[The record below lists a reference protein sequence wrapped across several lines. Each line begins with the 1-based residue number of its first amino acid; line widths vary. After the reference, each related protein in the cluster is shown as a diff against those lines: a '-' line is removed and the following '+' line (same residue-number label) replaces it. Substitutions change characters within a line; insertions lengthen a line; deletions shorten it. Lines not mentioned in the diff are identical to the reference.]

1 MDNQKQMRILVL
13 DDDSFMLEFI
23 THLLKELGVSE
34 VLVAENGRSGLY
46 VLAGQVADIDLLI
59 CDIEMPGMDG
69 IEFLR
74 NIADQNY
81 RGKIALFS
89 GVDVDLLKAA
99 ERLAVA
105 RGLNIIGTLSKP
117 VTMGA
122 IAAMLEQISLSASQ
136 ISDSGKT
143 LQVLDVADIEHA
155 LASDHIG
162 IYYQPKV
169 SAVTGHVMGV
179 ECLARWRHAQYGHVL
194 PDNFIPLIEQTGLI
208 NDFTRHVLR
217 KSAEQLHVWLQQSL
231 DLRISVNV
239 SVGNLDRFNL
249 PELYEE
255 TIKKCGVPVERVTL
269 EITESKLGK
278 DFAQTLDILTR
289 IRLKGFGLAID
300 DFGTGYSSME
310 TLKHMPFTELKV
322 DRLFAHGASND
333 LATRAILESS
343 IKLGRSLNLNVVV
356 EGIETEA
363 DYRLATELGCDE
375 IQGYFIAKPMPAD
388 EFIEWLIAYEA
399 MLDDF

>member
-1 MDNQKQMRILVL
+1 MRVLVL

-23 THLLKELGVSE
+23 THLLKGLGASE

-69 IEFLR
+69 VEFLR

-89 GVDVDLLKAA
+89 GVNADLLKAA

-122 IAAMLEQISLSASQ
+122 IAAMLEQISLPVPQ
-136 ISDSGKT
+136 VLDSDKIAK
-143 LQVLDVADIEHA
+143 QVLDVADIEHA
-155 LASDHIG
+155 LASDHFY

-169 SAVTGHVMGV
+169 SVVTGCVTSV
-179 ECLARWRHAQYGHVL
+179 ECLARWWHAQYGYVL
-194 PDNFIPLIEQTGLI
+194 ADNFIPIIEKTGLI
-208 NDFTRHVLR
+208 KYFTRHVLR
-217 KSAEQLHVWLQQSL
+217 KSAEQLHVWLQQSI
-231 DLRISVNV
+231 DLRISINV

-255 TIKKCGVPVERVTL
+255 TVRECGVPVERVTL

-300 DFGTGYSSME
+300 DFGTGYASME

-363 DYRLATELGCDE
+363 DCRLATELGCDE
-375 IQGYFIAKPMPAD
+375 IQGISLQNPCLPMNS
-388 EFIEWLIAYEA
+388 
-399 MLDDF
+399 

>member
-1 MDNQKQMRILVL
+1 MDNEKPMRVLVL

-69 IEFLR
+69 VEFLR
-74 NIADQNY
+74 NIADQDY

-89 GVDVDLLKAA
+89 GVDANLLKAA

-105 RGLNIIGTLSKP
+105 RGLNIIGTLPKP
-117 VTMGA
+117 VTIGA
-122 IAAMLEQISLSASQ
+122 IAAMLEQTISASQ
-136 ISDSGKT
+136 ISASDKA
-143 LQVLDVADIEHA
+143 LQVLCVADIEHA
-155 LASDHIG
+155 LASDHID

-169 SAVTGHVMGV
+169 SAVTGYVTGV
-179 ECLARWRHAQYGHVL
+179 ECLARWQHTQHGCVL
-194 PDNFIPLIEQTGLI
+194 PDNFISLVEQVGLI
-208 NDFTRHVLR
+208 NNFTHYVLR
-217 KSAEQLHVWLQQSL
+217 KSAEQLHVWLQQSI
-231 DLRISVNV
+231 DLTISVNV
-239 SVGNLDRFNL
+239 SMENLDRFNL

-255 TIKKCGVPVERVTL
+255 TIKKCGIPIERVTL

-278 DFAQTLDILTR
+278 DFVQTLDILTR

-375 IQGYFIAKPMPAD
+375 IQGFFIAKPMPAD

-399 MLDDF
+399 MLDDL

>member
-1 MDNQKQMRILVL
+1 MDNQKQMRVLVL

-89 GVDVDLLKAA
+89 GVNADLLKAA
-99 ERLAVA
+99 ERLAMA

-122 IAAMLEQISLSASQ
+122 IAAMLEQISLSVPQ
-136 ISDSGKT
+136 VLDSDKT

-155 LASDHIG
+155 LASDHFG

-179 ECLARWRHAQYGHVL
+179 ECLTRWWHAQYGYVL
-194 PDNFIPLIEQTGLI
+194 PDNFISIAEQTGLI

-239 SVGNLDRFNL
+239 SMENLDRFNL

>member
-1 MDNQKQMRILVL
+1 MDNEKQMRVLVL

-23 THLLKELGVSE
+23 THLLQELGVSE

-46 VLAGQVADIDLLI
+46 ILAGQVADIDLLI

-74 NIADQNY
+74 NIADQDY

-89 GVDVDLLKAA
+89 GVDANLLKAA

-105 RGLNIIGTLSKP
+105 RGLNIIGTLPKP
-117 VTMGA
+117 VTIGA
-122 IAAMLEQISLSASQ
+122 IAAMLEKIPISASQ
-136 ISDSGKT
+136 ISVSDKA
-143 LQVLDVADIEHA
+143 LQVLDVTDIEHA
-155 LASDHIG
+155 LASDQIG

-169 SAVTGHVMGV
+169 SAITGYVTGV
-179 ECLARWRHAQYGHVL
+179 ECLTRWQHARHGCVL
-194 PDNFIPLIEQTGLI
+194 SDNFISLVNQAGLI
-208 NDFTRHVLR
+208 NDFTHYVLR
-217 KSAEQLHVWLQQSL
+217 KSAEQLHVWLQQSI
-231 DLRISVNV
+231 DLKISVNV
-239 SVGNLDRFNL
+239 SMENLDRFNL

-255 TIKKCGVPVERVTL
+255 TIKKCGIPVEYVTL

-278 DFAQTLDILTR
+278 DFAKTLDILTR

-310 TLKHMPFTELKV
+310 TLKHLPFTELKV

-343 IKLGRSLNLNVVV
+343 IKLGRILNLNVVV

-375 IQGYFIAKPMPAD
+375 IQGFFIAKPMPAD
-388 EFIEWLIAYEA
+388 EFVEWLIAYEA

>member
-1 MDNQKQMRILVL
+1 MRVLVL

-46 VLAGQVADIDLLI
+46 VLAGQVVDIDLLI

-89 GVDVDLLKAA
+89 GVNADLLKAA
-99 ERLAVA
+99 ERLAMA

-122 IAAMLEQISLSASQ
+122 IAAMLEQISLPVPQ
-136 ISDSGKT
+136 VLDSDKIAK
-143 LQVLDVADIEHA
+143 QVLDVADIEHA
-155 LASDHIG
+155 LASDHFY

-169 SAVTGHVMGV
+169 SAVTGCVTSV
-179 ECLARWRHAQYGHVL
+179 ECLARWWHAQYGYVL
-194 PDNFIPLIEQTGLI
+194 PDNFIPIIEKTDLI

-217 KSAEQLHVWLQQSL
+217 KSAEQLHVWLQQSI
-231 DLRISVNV
+231 DLRISINV

-255 TIKKCGVPVERVTL
+255 TVRECGVPVERVTL

-300 DFGTGYSSME
+300 DFGTGYASME

-343 IKLGRSLNLNVVV
+343 IKLGRSLGLNVVF

-363 DYRLATELGCDE
+363 DYRLATELSCDE